1 MRRRGSG
8 YYIDVG
14 ASDLIGDGHIK
25 LKAGVQVAVLT
36 ERSVVLADGSELA
49 ADLVVYATGYGS
61 MSNWAAALI
70 SRRSLNV
77 GPCWDSAPDRWRSR
91 ALGGRAALRKP
102 TAQDGLWFHGGNLA
116 QSRHYS
122 RYLALS

>member
-1 MRRRGSG
+1 MRWRGSG

-25 LKAGVQVAVLT
+25 LEGRRAGGRLT

-70 SRRSLNV
+70 SRRSPQRRTVLGLSS
-77 GPCWDSAPDRWRSR
+77 GPP
-91 ALGGRAALRKP
+91 
-102 TAQDGLWFHGGNLA
+102 
-116 QSRHYS
+116 
-122 RYLALS
+122 